1 MPKKTYIEI
10 NSITLAAAASSVTFT
25 SIPQNFRDLVL
36 VCTGTT
42 SNTGINSIII
52 RFNSDSGSNYPLI
65 TMNGTGSGTNSA
77 FATNN
82 GALAGLAISSSVNAN
97 IAHILDYS
105 ATNKHKTV
113 LSRGNSLGG
122 SYIRASS
129 TRWANT
135 AVIQSIICLIDTGA
149 NFNSG
154 STFFL
159 YGIEA

>member
-10 NSITLAAAASSVTFT
+10 NSITLAATTSSVTFT

-52 RFNSDSGSNYPLI
+52 RFNSDSGSSYPLV
-65 TMNGTGSGTNSA
+65 TMNGNGSTTDSG

-82 GALAGLAISSSVNAN
+82 GALAGLAISSSVNAS

-105 ATNKHKTV
+105 ATDKHKTV

-122 SYIRASS
+122 SYVRAASN
-129 TRWANT
+129 RWTNISA
-135 AVIQSIICLIDTGA
+135 IQSIVCVVDTGA

-154 STFFL
+154 STFSL